1 MIRPAPP
8 RTVRS
13 DERGATLLEL
23 MVALVVVA
31 LGVLAVS
38 QLFPAGARTQTRERM
53 TGTANF
59 YAQERL
65 EQLSVKSWGDAD
77 LSLGRHPAGTATE
90 SPGNGSYGRWY
101 DVTAMAA
108 PSSIRMGAREKSIT
122 LRARPRTAIPKRP
135 MRSKAS
141 PSCR

>member
-65 EQLSVKSWGDAD
+65 EQLSGKSWGDAD

-108 PSSIRMGAREKSIT
+108 PLDN
-122 LRARPRTAIPKRP
+122 LRKVTVTVRWNWTGSTRTVTATTYLR
-135 MRSKAS
+135 R
-141 PSCR
+141 